1 MITARKVLLI
11 TNNEEVVKKLRRFE
25 AISEVKN
32 ETEKGKVW
40 VLNKTPILLTSKNED
55 ELNDAIS
62 IPFDE
67 IEIEDFT
74 KWCYKIGFEPGEFC
88 TGVKFDTREEPCV
101 LCSLVGH
108 KAISPDT
115 RIYNSETIE
124 VDMIIYESTNFIVV
138 PELGSIKPGYLMII
152 PKKHE
157 YLSIAQIPQRYIPEY
172 IQVCEDIEFILKGA
186 FGNRPVSFFE
196 HGSGPSGFTSHKK
209 SIVHAHT
216 HVICDFMLQQKY
228 LDMVQMKPC
237 PDLSVARNTHYFAY
251 KVGARGN
258 RLCCYDDEVYVQRQ
272 FPRQIM
278 AMELGLAPNLYNWRN
293 TSFIENI
300 HTSLYRIWKYLLADT
315 NLSYRIT
322 ERTENFVIPFEKR
335 FV

>member
-11 TNNEEVVKKLRRFE
+11 TSNENVVKKLRKFE

-32 ETEKGKVW
+32 ENEKERVW
-40 VLNKTPILLTSKNED
+40 KLNKTPILRTSKNAH
-55 ELNDAIS
+55 ELNDAVL

-67 IEIEDFT
+67 IETDDFT

-88 TGVKFDTREEPCV
+88 NGVKFDTREEPCV

-108 KAISPDT
+108 KAISSDT
-115 RIYNSETIE
+115 RIYNSESEE

-138 PELGSIKPGYLMII
+138 PELGSIKPGYLMIV

-157 YLSIAQIPQRYIPEY
+157 YLSVAQIPQRYIPEY
-172 IQVCEDIEFILKGA
+172 IQVCEDVELILKGA
-186 FGNRPVSFFE
+186 FGDKPVSFFE

-216 HVICDFMLQQKY
+216 HVVIDFTLQQKY
-228 LDMVQMKPC
+228 LDMVQMKLC
-237 PDLSVARNTHYFAY
+237 PDLSVARDTHYFAY
-251 KVGARGN
+251 KVGAHGN
-258 RLCCYDDEVYVQRQ
+258 RLCCYDDNVYVQRQ

-293 TSFIENI
+293 TAFMENI
-300 HTSLYRIWKYLLADT
+300 HTSLYRMWEYLSTATD
-315 NLSYRIT
+315 LSYRIT
-322 ERTENFVIPFEKR
+322 ERTENFVIPYGER
-335 FV
+335 FI